1 MGLGSLMP
9 PNRSRR
15 SPRAHPGAL
24 RSAFTAATVDKKART
39 RRRTLL
45 RVGGGGLP
53 QCNVPP
59 EKHRPEACRTG
70 KKLDQTESGG
80 GRGVNVKSALR
91 PILVW

>member
-45 RVGGGGLP
+45 RVGGGGFLNAMCRQKSTGP
-53 QCNVPP
+53 
-59 EKHRPEACRTG
+59 RPAELG
-70 KKLDQTESGG
+70 KLDQTESGR
-80 GRGVNVKSALR
+80 GRGVIVNSAQ
-91 PILVW
+91 